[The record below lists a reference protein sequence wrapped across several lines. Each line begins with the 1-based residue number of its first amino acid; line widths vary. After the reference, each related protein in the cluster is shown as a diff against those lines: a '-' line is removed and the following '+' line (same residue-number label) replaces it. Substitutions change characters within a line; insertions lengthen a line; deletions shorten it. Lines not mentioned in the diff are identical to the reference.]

1 MNYMPI
7 DTAVKATKTLS
18 PTIGSGEKKLNRA
31 KLKKACKDFDA
42 LFMAQMLK
50 SMRQTIPQTG
60 FLGKGPGNDVYQGL
74 MDQEL
79 SRKLSQSK
87 GLGLGKVIYRQM
99 LKREEKTPP
108 VSKRGQTLK
117 PLNPSLWR
125 LRKIDERD

>member
-1 MNYMPI
+1 MDNMPI
-7 DTAVKATKTLS
+7 NTRVKSFKPLS
-18 PTIGSGEKKLNRA
+18 PAIGTGDKKLDRK
-31 KLKKACKDFDA
+31 KLKKACTDFDA
-42 LFMAQMLK
+42 LFMTQMLK

-60 FLGKGPGNDVYQGL
+60 FLGKGPGNDIYQGL

-108 VSKRGQTLK
+108 LSTGGQPLK
-117 PLNPSLWR
+117 PFTQSRSEVEKNR
-125 LRKIDERD
+125 

>member
-1 MNYMPI
+1 
-7 DTAVKATKTLS
+7 LS
-18 PTIGSGEKKLNRA
+18 PTIGSGDKKLNRE
-31 KLKKACKDFDA
+31 KLKKACTDFDA

-60 FLGKGPGNDVYQGL
+60 FLGKGPGNDIYQGL

-108 VSKRGQTLK
+108 VSTRGQPLK
-117 PLNPSLWR
+117 PLTKSFGSWR
-125 LRKIDERD
+125 K